1 MPYTK
6 SLAKLTDITDMK
18 IAKTMSESDILNGK
32 VQQLEIIK
40 NQLDD
45 EIKQC
50 RLEMERLV
58 NEKLNNIR
66 AYYKTR
72 SEISIQGSR
81 LVTIEARIDNIEADI
96 KELNDKID
104 VLYQETIRLKRK
116 KRKYNRILLEGI

>member
-6 SLAKLTDITDMK
+6 SLIKLTDITDMK
-18 IAKTMSESDILNGK
+18 IAKTMSESDVLNGK
-32 VQQLEIIK
+32 VQQLEAIK

-45 EIKQC
+45 EIRQC

-104 VLYQETIRLKRK
+104 ILYQETLRLKRK

>member
-6 SLAKLTDITDMK
+6 SLIKLNDITDMK
-18 IAKTMSESDILNGK
+18 IAKTMSESDVLNGK
-32 VQQLEIIK
+32 VQQLETIK

-50 RLEMERLV
+50 RLEIERLV

-81 LVTIEARIDNIEADI
+81 LVTIEARIDNIESDI
-96 KELNDKID
+96 KELNDQID
-104 VLYQETIRLKRK
+104 ILYQETIRLKRK